1 MYAMTRNLAL
11 KILGLSVRIAGNK
24 HVSDDLRVTKWDG
37 ADGIDGVEHSDSCSG
52 DMHGVND
59 KARRRDILVMSGCA
73 TSRLQ
78 MWKEVIVMILEE
90 GQTLKRMV
98 KEIIGTEQVDTLEKS
113 DDESDQVLSNDHLMI
128 CLPVK
133 SWTKVSE

>member
-1 MYAMTRNLAL
+1 
-11 KILGLSVRIAGNK
+11 
-24 HVSDDLRVTKWDG
+24 
-37 ADGIDGVEHSDSCSG
+37 
-52 DMHGVND
+52 
-59 KARRRDILVMSGCA
+59 
-73 TSRLQ
+73 
-78 MWKEVIVMILEE
+78 MILEE